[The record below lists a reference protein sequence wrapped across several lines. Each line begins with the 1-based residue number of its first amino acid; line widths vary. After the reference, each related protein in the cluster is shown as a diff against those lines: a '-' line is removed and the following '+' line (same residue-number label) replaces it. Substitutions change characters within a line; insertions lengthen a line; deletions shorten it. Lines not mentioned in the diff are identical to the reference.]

1 MTINGGTF
9 ETDRLINHTA
19 VTATVSISDPTGGVA
34 LTVGTANGSSTFDG
48 LIQDGGGGAGNLE
61 KVGTGTFTLTGAN
74 TYTGGTIIDGGTL
87 LANNTTRSATGTG
100 AVQVNSGGTLGGT
113 LAPGASAGTFSL
125 GNNLTLESG
134 ATLGIEIGGL
144 LRGDEYDA
152 LVVNGELTLAGDL
165 DVLLAD

>member
-87 LANNTTRSATGTG
+87 LVNNASWKGFAAGEC
-100 AVQVNSGGTLGGT
+100 LF
-113 LAPGASAGTFSL
+113 LGASGSKRGSDDWEITFRFAATPNKT
-125 GNNLTLESG
+125 GLTV
-134 ATLGIEIGGL
+134 
-144 LRGDEYDA
+144 GDIVDI
-152 LVVNGELTLAGDL
+152 NKKG
-165 DVLLAD
+165 